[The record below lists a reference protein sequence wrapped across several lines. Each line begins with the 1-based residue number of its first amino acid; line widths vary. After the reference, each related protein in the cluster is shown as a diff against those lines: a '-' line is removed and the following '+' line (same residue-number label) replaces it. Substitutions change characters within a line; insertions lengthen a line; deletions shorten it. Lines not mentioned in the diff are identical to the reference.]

1 MVANRYEP
9 RELESKWRTRW
20 EESGLY
26 RTDLSQ
32 TPDERLYVL
41 VMFIYPSGAKLH
53 VGHWFNYTATDIWA
67 RAQRARGKTV
77 FMPMGYD
84 AFGLPAENYAIKH
97 GIHPAEST
105 AANIADI
112 RGQLAA
118 MGAMWDWDKELNTS
132 APEYYRWTQWFFLKL
147 LEHDLAYKAEAP
159 VNWCPDCKTVL
170 ANEQVVEGNC
180 ERCGREVV
188 QRRMKQWFFRITRY
202 AQRLLDGLET
212 IDWPEKTKI
221 MQRNWIGRSEGA
233 ELQFALA
240 DAPATRI
247 KVFTTRPDTVF
258 GATYMVLAPEH
269 PLVPTLTT
277 AAQRAE
283 VEAYCLAARK
293 ATEIERTS
301 TVREKTGAFT
311 GAWAINPFTR
321 QPIPIWIADYVLA
334 SYGEGAIMAV
344 PAHDQRDWEFA
355 VKFGLPI
362 VEVVSPDG
370 QEHLA
375 EYDQAYPAQGV
386 LIHSGEFDGL
396 PCAEAGRRIA
406 EQAASRG
413 LGGPRINYRLRDWLL
428 SRQRYWGA
436 PIPMINCPD
445 CGAVPVPEDQL
456 PVLLPREVVFGQ
468 AQEGES
474 PLATVPSFVETVC
487 PRCGGPARRE
497 TETMDTFVCSSWYE
511 LRFLSPGYTDGP
523 FDPEVVRRWMPVSQY
538 VGGAEHAVGH
548 LLFSRFFC
556 KFLHDIGM
564 VPFDEPFAK
573 LNHQGMIRRMA
584 YHCPRHGWIAFETTT
599 PVEGSSSARD
609 CSLCG
614 QRTSVFDAKVSKSK
628 LNSVDTG
635 VYLEQYGVDTFRTYL
650 MFMGHFSDGGVWDD
664 SGIQGIQRFLA
675 RVYRLAG
682 TVTVPFAT
690 IPRLPEPPTTT
701 AEQEVWRKVNRTV
714 QKVGADLTSFDF
726 NTALAAMMEL
736 TNVLVPYADGQPD
749 PTLLAWAVRS
759 LVQLVAP
766 FAPHLGEELWESLG
780 GPYSVVD
787 APWPAFDPA
796 GLVEDQVTL
805 PVQIGGKLKGTVQ
818 VPRDATSE
826 ECLAAVLADAKLARL
841 LEGRTRVKE
850 IHVPNRM
857 LNLIVR

>member
-375 EYDQAYPAQGV
+375 EYDQAIQTAE
-386 LIHSGEFDGL
+386 SG
-396 PCAEAGRRIA
+396 C
-406 EQAASRG
+406 
-413 LGGPRINYRLRDWLL
+413 GGK
-428 SRQRYWGA
+428 
-436 PIPMINCPD
+436 
-445 CGAVPVPEDQL
+445 
-456 PVLLPREVVFGQ
+456 VVF
-468 AQEGES
+468 
-474 PLATVPSFVETVC
+474 
-487 PRCGGPARRE
+487 
-497 TETMDTFVCSSWYE
+497 
-511 LRFLSPGYTDGP
+511 
-523 FDPEVVRRWMPVSQY
+523 
-538 VGGAEHAVGH
+538 
-548 LLFSRFFC
+548 
-556 KFLHDIGM
+556 KF
-564 VPFDEPFAK
+564 
-573 LNHQGMIRRMA
+573 
-584 YHCPRHGWIAFETTT
+584 
-599 PVEGSSSARD
+599 
-609 CSLCG
+609 
-614 QRTSVFDAKVSKSK
+614 
-628 LNSVDTG
+628 
-635 VYLEQYGVDTFRTYL
+635 
-650 MFMGHFSDGGVWDD
+650 
-664 SGIQGIQRFLA
+664 
-675 RVYRLAG
+675 
-682 TVTVPFAT
+682 
-690 IPRLPEPPTTT
+690 
-701 AEQEVWRKVNRTV
+701 
-714 QKVGADLTSFDF
+714 
-726 NTALAAMMEL
+726 
-736 TNVLVPYADGQPD
+736 
-749 PTLLAWAVRS
+749 
-759 LVQLVAP
+759 
-766 FAPHLGEELWESLG
+766 
-780 GPYSVVD
+780 
-787 APWPAFDPA
+787 
-796 GLVEDQVTL
+796 
-805 PVQIGGKLKGTVQ
+805 
-818 VPRDATSE
+818 
-826 ECLAAVLADAKLARL
+826 
-841 LEGRTRVKE
+841 
-850 IHVPNRM
+850 
-857 LNLIVR
+857 